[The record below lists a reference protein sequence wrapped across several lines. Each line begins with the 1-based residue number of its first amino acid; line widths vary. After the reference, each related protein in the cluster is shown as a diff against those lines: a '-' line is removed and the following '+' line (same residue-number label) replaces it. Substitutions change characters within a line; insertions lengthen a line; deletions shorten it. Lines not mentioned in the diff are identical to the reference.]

1 MCQFEDD
8 IQTVVELL
16 RRRSDMQILYE
27 KDYITNVKPSGYR
40 SYHMIIEY
48 PVNMA
53 EKVYKIIAEIQIRTL
68 AMNFWAVTEHSLNY
82 KYKQSIPEN
91 IKIKL
96 KAAAESAYQLDQ
108 TMLDIKDE
116 IKDAQKLFEVKSALV
131 STIMNDILYLMSL
144 EKMQEA
150 SRYQSQLNK
159 LIEYGDVADL
169 NQLHQ
174 MVRKEIRRYR

>member
-1 MCQFEDD
+1 
-8 IQTVVELL
+8 
-16 RRRSDMQILYE
+16 
-27 KDYITNVKPSGYR
+27 
-40 SYHMIIEY
+40 MIIEY

-53 EKVYKIIAEIQIRTL
+53 SGVVNVIGEIQIRTL

-82 KYKQSIPEN
+82 KYKQSIPEH

-96 KAAAESAYQLDQ
+96 KAAAESAYQLDE

-131 STIMNDILYLMSL
+131 SRIMNDILFLMSMG
-144 EKMQEA
+144 KIQEA
-150 SRYQSQLNK
+150 SRFQSQLNK
-159 LIEYGDVADL
+159 LIEYGDVSDL

-174 MVRKEIRRYR
+174 MVKKEINRFK